1 MHAYTNYKLRCNLHT
16 SLVPNQWPYRWV
28 GQPGNETRYIL
39 QEHLRMLRC
48 RTLRI
53 SSLTSA
59 MISSRLSSE
68 GQPAWPVTE
77 ILAGYL

>member
-1 MHAYTNYKLRCNLHT
+1 MAYSIHGGLANLGT
-16 SLVPNQWPYRWV
+16 RLV
-28 GQPGNETRYIL
+28 TYIAL

-48 RTLRI
+48 RMLRI